1 MKLHEE
7 FKLFENMWEDDFS
20 EESKVVTE
28 STRSVDEIRADIRR
42 LERELDAARRELS
55 SVRKVVPNDKQPKE
69 LYAWTI
75 YKTEADKGEWVS
87 SGKDK
92 NGERYGIVFTT
103 REGALECGEDS
114 LANDLEYEDPTAK
127 VEDYTVEVFAI
138 PFSEITAEMLE
149 ESDLEYLIGDMPDE
163 DEWDIESELA
173 KY

>member
-1 MKLHEE
+1 MMKLHEE
-7 FKLFENMWEDDFS
+7 FKLFENMWDDDFS

-55 SVRKVVPNDKQPKE
+55 SARKVVPNDEQPTE

-87 SGKDK
+87 SVKDQ
-92 NGERYGIVFTT
+92 NGDRDGVVFAT
-103 REGALECGEDS
+103 REEALESGEEI
-114 LANDLEYEDPTAK
+114 LANNLEYEDPTAK
-127 VEDYTVEVFAI
+127 VEDYIVEVFAI

-149 ESDLEYLIGDMPDE
+149 DSGLEYLIGDE
-163 DEWDIESELA
+163 DE
-173 KY
+173 